1 MSCCGHAIS
10 CTLSL
15 HVYYNKAHYSLVTP
29 VSSLCRVNAG
39 EQSFNIIPAFLISIA
54 SMLIPHWGKQG
65 ESATP
70 SLPADSPARS
80 TAGTLFPLAV
90 LGISTQKQTTRFKLV
105 CTISSGWPTHEQFFF
120 FNCRNIHVY
129 LILLLFGLC
138 VDLACKVSN
147 VQTLRRRPGIELMYI
162 TLVQG

>member
-1 MSCCGHAIS
+1 MVKGLLAVSLHVVTLYSDYTQYTWCTFVVGEPRFCVFTLHNLVPLHTQKTLGYSWFNAGAIMSCCGHEIS

-90 LGISTQKQTTRFKLV
+90 LGIST
-105 CTISSGWPTHEQFFF
+105 
-120 FNCRNIHVY
+120 
-129 LILLLFGLC
+129 
-138 VDLACKVSN
+138 
-147 VQTLRRRPGIELMYI
+147 
-162 TLVQG
+162 